1 MALQTQPTTCSHD
14 RKAGLYWL
22 HLKTRAIFEA
32 NMADLPLVIVTHTL
46 PEGWLKALNGR
57 CRPVF
62 GPSDAAQLAPEL
74 ERFLPEAQGL
84 LTLLTIPVT
93 GALLNQ
99 CPRLRVVSN
108 MAVGVDNIDL
118 AACTRRGI
126 PVGNTPGVLTA
137 GTADLAMALL
147 LAIARRLGEAATDA
161 RQGRWVTWSPTGWLG
176 ADLDGATLGM
186 VGFGKIG
193 QAVAR
198 RAQGFGLRL
207 LYSDPSDH
215 PELDAALETKRVP
228 LELLLE
234 ESDFVSLH
242 VPLTPATRGL
252 IDAQALQRMKPGA
265 YLINTA
271 RGPVVDNAALVEALQ
286 QGWIAGAALDVT
298 DPEPLPAGHPLYSS
312 PNCLISPHIGSA
324 TTNTRRRMA
333 ELAAE
338 NLLAGLSGKRLPY
351 CANPQVYQARST

>member
-1 MALQTQPTTCSHD
+1 
-14 RKAGLYWL
+14 
-22 HLKTRAIFEA
+22 
-32 NMADLPLVIVTHTL
+32 MADLPLVIVTHTL

-57 CRPVF
+57 CQPVF
-62 GPSDAAQLAPEL
+62 GPTDATRLAPEL
-74 ERFLPEAQGL
+74 EKYLPQAQGL
-84 LTLLTIPVT
+84 LSLLTIPVT
-93 GALLNQ
+93 EALLDQ

-126 PVGNTPGVLTA
+126 SVGNTPGVLTA

-147 LAIARRLGEAATDA
+147 LSIARRLGEASSDA

-176 ADLDGATLGM
+176 ADLDGAVLGI

-207 LYSDPSDH
+207 LYSDPGDH
-215 PELDAALETKRVP
+215 PELDAALGAQRVP
-228 LELLLE
+228 LEQLLA

-252 IDAQALQRMKPGA
+252 IDAQALQQMKPGA
-265 YLINTA
+265 HLINTA
-271 RGPVVDNAALVEALQ
+271 RGPVVDTEALVAALQ
-286 QGWIAGAALDVT
+286 KGWIAGAALDVT
-298 DPEPLPAGHPLYSS
+298 DPEPLPASHPLYSL
-312 PNCLISPHIGSA
+312 PNCLITPHIGSA

-333 ELAAE
+333 ELAVE
-338 NLLAGLSGKRLPY
+338 NLLAGLSGQRLPH
-351 CANPQVYQARST
+351 CANPQVYNTRAG

>member
-1 MALQTQPTTCSHD
+1 
-14 RKAGLYWL
+14 
-22 HLKTRAIFEA
+22 
-32 NMADLPLVIVTHTL
+32 MADLPLVIVTHTL

-62 GPSDAAQLAPEL
+62 GPTDATQLAPEL
-74 ERFLPEAQGL
+74 EKLLPEAEGL
-84 LTLLTIPVT
+84 LSLLTIPVT
-93 GALLNQ
+93 GKLLER

-147 LAIARRLGEAATDA
+147 LAIARRLGESSTDA
-161 RQGRWVTWSPTGWLG
+161 RQGRWKTWSPTGWLG
-176 ADLDGATLGM
+176 ADLDGAILGI

-198 RAQGFGLRL
+198 RAQGFGMRL
-207 LYSDPSDH
+207 LYSDPSDY
-215 PELDAALETKRVP
+215 PELEAALGAQRVQ
-228 LELLLE
+228 LEQLLG

-242 VPLTPATRGL
+242 VPLTTETRCL
-252 IDAQALQRMKPGA
+252 INSQALHQMKPGA

-271 RGPVVDNAALVEALQ
+271 RGPVVETAALLEALQ

-298 DPEPLPAGHPLYSS
+298 DPEPLPAGHPLYSL
-312 PNCLISPHIGSA
+312 PNCLITPHIGSA
-324 TTNTRRRMA
+324 TNNTRRRMA

-351 CANPQVYQARST
+351 CANPQVYEARAA

>member
-1 MALQTQPTTCSHD
+1 
-14 RKAGLYWL
+14 
-22 HLKTRAIFEA
+22 
-32 NMADLPLVIVTHTL
+32 MADLPLVIVTHTL

-57 CRPVF
+57 CQPVF
-62 GPSDAAQLAPEL
+62 GPTDATRLAPEL
-74 ERFLPEAQGL
+74 EKYLPQAQGL
-84 LTLLTIPVT
+84 LSLLTIPVT
-93 GALLNQ
+93 EALLDQ

-147 LAIARRLGEAATDA
+147 LSIARRLGEASSDA

-176 ADLDGATLGM
+176 ADLDGAVLGI

-207 LYSDPSDH
+207 LYSDPGDH
-215 PELDAALETKRVP
+215 PELDAALGAQRVP
-228 LELLLE
+228 LEQLLA

-252 IDAQALQRMKPGA
+252 IDAQALQQMKPGA
-265 YLINTA
+265 HLINTA
-271 RGPVVDNAALVEALQ
+271 RGPVVDTEALVAALQ
-286 QGWIAGAALDVT
+286 KGWIAGAALDVT
-298 DPEPLPAGHPLYSS
+298 DPEPLPASHPLYSL
-312 PNCLISPHIGSA
+312 PNCLITPHIGSA

-333 ELAAE
+333 ELAVE
-338 NLLAGLSGKRLPY
+338 NLLAGLSGQRLPH
-351 CANPQVYQARST
+351 CANPQVYNTRAG